1 MQQKFMEVLK
11 MSEIERINRYI
22 ERTKVPRLDR
32 YELGIVDAKAI
43 KAMGDMLDAVYAAF
57 LYGRAKGYRAAMS
70 ERKAVRG

>member
-22 ERTKVPRLDR
+22 ERTKVK
-32 YELGIVDAKAI
+32 ESVKNEMKASEWI
-43 KAMGDMLDAVYAAF
+43 SISKNGSVLEAIALAF
-57 LYGRAKGYRAAMS
+57 NYGRAKGYRAAMS